1 VVVTV
6 VVVLGWG
13 QGVVV
18 GRLAEKVS
26 LLRGRQAPTSSQRR

>member
-18 GRLAEKVS
+18 GRLAKKVS